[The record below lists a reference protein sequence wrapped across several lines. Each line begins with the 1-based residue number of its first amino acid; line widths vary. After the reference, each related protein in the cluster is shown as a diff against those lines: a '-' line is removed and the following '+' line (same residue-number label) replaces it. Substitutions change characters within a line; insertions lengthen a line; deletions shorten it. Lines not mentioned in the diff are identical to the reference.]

1 MRIYLANV
9 GANAGHRLASP
20 LFDDGTFEF
29 LPIPEDD
36 RNLDTSSGAVRFR
49 DLRSYYDSNRD
60 LLSHV
65 PQDLWGMA
73 CHNDPEFETFTYG
86 DSGTNPRSSNLT
98 RMEAGD
104 VLLFL
109 ARLER
114 KVDGKRG
121 FYLIGGISV
130 DLVLPRVLRPLSNP
144 ANDRFARNAHVIRA
158 RYTGEW
164 DGFWLFGGSSQSRR
178 FERAVPITREISE
191 RVFMDKKGN
200 PWDWSRQTETATIG
214 SYTRTC
220 RCMLD
225 ASDLAQ
231 AQRRTVLRQWIAKH
245 SGDADAAL
253 LPGPM

>member
-9 GANAGHRLASP
+9 GANAGHRFASP

-36 RNLDTSSGAVRFR
+36 RNLDRSPDAVCFR

-65 PQDLWGMA
+65 PQDLWDMA
-73 CHNDPEFETFTYG
+73 CHNDPEFETLTYG
-86 DSGTNPRSSNLT
+86 DNGTNPRSSNLT
-98 RMEAGD
+98 GMETGD

-114 KVDGKRG
+114 RTDGKRS
-121 FYLIGGISV
+121 FYLIGGINVASV
-130 DLVLPRVLRPLSNP
+130 VPSVLRPLSGP
-144 ANDRFARNAHVIRA
+144 ADDRFARNAHVIRA
-158 RYTGEW
+158 RCTGEW

-191 RVFMDKKGN
+191 RVFADKNGN

-225 ASDLAQ
+225 TSDPAQ
-231 AQRRTVLRQWIAKH
+231 AQRGITLRQWIAKH

-253 LPGPM
+253 LAGAT